1 MGGLRAGLLE
11 LSLQGRGPDRWELL
25 RSSVAVHHGSRCS
38 SVG

>member
-11 LSLQGRGPDRWELL
+11 LSLQERGTDRWELL
-25 RSSVAVHHGSRCS
+25 RSSVTAHHGSRCS